1 MSKPKLGISTL
12 CFLHRPFQE
21 MIENI
26 TTANEKLIEIVDEGL
41 HALNR
46 QRAKQLRE
54 IARSHN
60 IEYCVHSPFA
70 GINIINPQP
79 SLLTATIKR
88 LRQSVQ
94 SATVMEAKLWI
105 LHPGM
110 ETGTSMI
117 YPGKDWSKNKQS
129 VHALVGYCRQN
140 GIEAAL
146 ENVMHPFIMKTAEDF
161 TRFYQETNENIGIAL
176 DTGHANLTNQ
186 LDNFLTKKPD
196 KIRHIHA
203 HDNNGKY
210 DEHLGI
216 GHGNIDWKNFATK
229 LKQASYSG
237 TIVIEAAS
245 DVQES
250 ILKLQELLK

>member
-1 MSKPKLGISTL
+1 MTKPKLGISTL
-12 CFLHRPFQE
+12 YCLDRPFRE
-21 MIENI
+21 MTENI
-26 TTANEKLIEIVDEGL
+26 KTTNEKLIEIVDEGL

-54 IARSHN
+54 IAQSRN
-60 IEYCVHSPFA
+60 MEYTVHSPFA

-79 SLLTATIKR
+79 SLLTATMKR
-88 LRQSVQ
+88 LRQSIQ
-94 SATVMEAKLWI
+94 NATIMEAQLWI

-117 YPGKDWSKNKQS
+117 YPGTDWSKNKQS
-129 VHALVGYCRQN
+129 IHALVGYCRQN
-140 GIEAAL
+140 GIAAAL
-146 ENVMHPFIMKTAEDF
+146 ENVMHPFIMKIAEDF
-161 TRFYQETNENIGIAL
+161 TRFYEETNENIGIVL

-186 LDNFLTKKPD
+186 LDNFLTKTPN

-216 GHGNIDWKNFATK
+216 GHGNIDWKNFTTQ
-229 LKQASYSG
+229 LKKAAYSG
-237 TIVIEAAS
+237 TIIIEAAS
-245 DVQES
+245 NVQES
-250 ILKLQELLK
+250 RAKLQQLLE